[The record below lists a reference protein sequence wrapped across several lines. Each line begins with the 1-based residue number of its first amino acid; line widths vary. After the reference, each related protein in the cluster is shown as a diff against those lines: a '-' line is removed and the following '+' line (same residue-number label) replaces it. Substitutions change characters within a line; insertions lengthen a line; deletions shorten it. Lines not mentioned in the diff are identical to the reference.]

1 MTNTKTITV
10 FTPTYNRAY
19 CLDQVYQSL
28 LKQTNKDF
36 LWLII
41 DDGSTDNTKEVV
53 ASWISEGKI
62 AIQYHYQENLGMHG
76 GHNAAYRLITTE
88 LNVCI
93 DSDDFMPVDAIEKIL
108 YHYPSIKD
116 NPKFAGLVGLDADK
130 KGDIIGSKIP
140 ETVKETTLYDI
151 YNVHKVTG
159 DKKLVYKTKVVKK
172 YPPYPIFKGERF
184 VPLGYLYQLIDQ
196 DYLLLPV
203 NEVFCTVEY
212 MEDGSSM
219 NMLKQYRRHPQGF
232 AFSRKS
238 RMKLSGNLKDTFK
251 NAIHYVSSSLFIKN
265 WNFIKESPKKTATIL
280 AIPLG
285 IVLHYYIK
293 YKTKNDF

>member
-53 ASWISEGKI
+53 ASWIAEDKI
-62 AIQYHYQENLGMHG
+62 AIQYHYQKNLGMHG

-116 NPKFAGLVGLDADK
+116 NPKFAGLVGLDANK

-140 ETVKETTLYDI
+140 DTLKETTLYDI

-159 DKKLVYKTKVVKK
+159 DKKLVYKTAVVKK
-172 YPPYPIFKGERF
+172 YPAYPIYEGERF

-196 DYLLLPV
+196 DHVLLPV

-219 NMLKQYRRHPQGF
+219 NMLKQYRRHPKGF

-238 RMKLSGNLKDTFK
+238 RMKLSESFKDTFK

-265 WNFIKESPKKTATIL
+265 WNFIKESPKKLVTVL

-285 IVLHYYIK
+285 VVLHYYIK

>member
-1 MTNTKTITV
+1 MINTKTITV

-19 CLDQVYQSL
+19 CLDQIYQSL
-28 LKQTNKDF
+28 VKQTSQDF
-36 LWLII
+36 LWLVI

-53 ASWISEGKI
+53 ANWIAEGKI
-62 AIQYHYQENLGMHG
+62 AIKYHYQENLGMHG

-140 ETVKETTLYDI
+140 EIVKETTLIDLYQT
-151 YNVHKVTG
+151 HKVTG
-159 DKKLVYKTKVVKK
+159 DKKLVYKTAIIKK
-172 YPPYPIFKGERF
+172 YPAYPIFEGERF

-196 DYLLLPV
+196 DYVLKPV
-203 NEVFCTVEY
+203 NEVFCIVEY
-212 MEDGSSM
+212 LQDGSSL
-219 NMLKQYRRHPQGF
+219 NMLKQYRRHPKGF
-232 AFSRKS
+232 AFSRITEIKYAKNFKEKIKKIIHFISSNLLAKNFKFISKS
-238 RMKLSGNLKDTFK
+238 P
-251 NAIHYVSSSLFIKN
+251 
-265 WNFIKESPKKTATIL
+265 EKTLTIL
-280 AIPLG
+280 ALPLG
-285 IVLHYYIK
+285 FMLYLYILI
-293 YKTKNDF
+293 KTKKNV

>member
-1 MTNTKTITV
+1 MINTKIITV

-28 LKQTNKDF
+28 IKQTNQDF
-36 LWLII
+36 LWLVI
-41 DDGSTDNTKEVV
+41 DDGSTDNTKELIE
-53 ASWISEGKI
+53 SWIIEDKI

-130 KGDIIGSKIP
+130 KGNIIGSKIP
-140 ETVKETTLYDI
+140 ETIKETTLIDLYQI
-151 YNVHKVTG
+151 HKVTG
-159 DKKLVYKTKVVKK
+159 DKKLVYKTAVIKK
-172 YPPYPIFKGERF
+172 YPAYPIFEGERF

-196 DYLLLPV
+196 DYVLKPV
-203 NEVFCTVEY
+203 NEVFCIVEY
-212 MEDGSSM
+212 LPDGSSL
-219 NMLKQYRRHPQGF
+219 NMLKQYRRHPKGF
-232 AFSRKS
+232 AFSRITEIKYAKNFKEKIKKIIHFISSILLAKNFKFISKS
-238 RMKLSGNLKDTFK
+238 P
-251 NAIHYVSSSLFIKN
+251 
-265 WNFIKESPKKTATIL
+265 EKTLTIL
-280 AIPLG
+280 ALPLG
-285 IVLHYYIK
+285 FMLYLYILI
-293 YKTKNDF
+293 KTKKNV